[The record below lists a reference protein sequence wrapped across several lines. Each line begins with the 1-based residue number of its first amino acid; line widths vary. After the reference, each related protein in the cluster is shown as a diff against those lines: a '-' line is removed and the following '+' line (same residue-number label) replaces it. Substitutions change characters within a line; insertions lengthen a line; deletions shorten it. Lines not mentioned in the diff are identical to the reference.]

1 MGKNAQCSI
10 CTEIIVILGEHLQQ
24 CNDGLRTL
32 PPVSEMIEDDAT
44 NKNRKNL
51 IKYYTLSSQKGL
63 LEKIKRD
70 VNKIIRRESKNA

>member
-1 MGKNAQCSI
+1 MNKY
-10 CTEIIVILGEHLQQ
+10 TEIIMILGGYLKQ
-24 CNDGLRTL
+24 CNDGLRAL

-51 IKYYTLSSQKGL
+51 MKYYTLSSQKGL

>member
-10 CTEIIVILGEHLQQ
+10 CTEIIVILGEHLKQ

-63 LEKIKRD
+63 LEKMKRE
-70 VNKIIRRESKNA
+70 VNKIIRRDR